1 MISVFES
8 MGIYSRL
15 LFCCLYWLVVFAAAA
30 QTHSNTY
37 ADKKQQALSLVKQ
50 ITLTKSNSWPN
61 VNPDLFLANL
71 KRNIERPVFLYAG
84 RNTNFCSYAAV
95 GYILLEQD
103 PSGYVQFML
112 DLYTNGEAL
121 YANTTYKPAEAVR
134 KTAGTILYEGELDRN
149 DADQVF
155 FFTLADHYKGYLNI
169 LHLKYKRD
177 GELGLWAATNLAKF
191 NRMLRAMMQT
201 EIRCIGYDLV
211 RVKQKHLVD
220 SLQKKLA
227 QGDVFLYLNN
237 GILRKKNHNKV
248 KKHIPTHY
256 VVLKSIVEENGHI
269 TMTYWDAG
277 FTTQRQIDTKALYSM
292 LFGISWSV
300 RHR

>member
-1 MISVFES
+1 
-8 MGIYSRL
+8 MGIHLRL
-15 LFCCLYWLVVFAAAA
+15 LACCVLCLGLFASTA
-30 QTHSNTY
+30 QTSSGLHIN
-37 ADKKQQALSLVKQ
+37 KKQQALALLNQ
-50 ITLTKSNSWPN
+50 TTLTKSTFWQNIDPE
-61 VNPDLFLANL
+61 LFLSNL
-71 KRNIERPVFLYAG
+71 KRNTERPVFLYAG
-84 RNTNFCSYAAV
+84 RNTNFCGYAAV

-103 PSGYVQFML
+103 PLGYVQFML
-112 DLYTNGEAL
+112 DLYRNGRAT
-121 YANTTYKPAEAVR
+121 YANVLYKPTEAVR

-149 DADQVF
+149 DADQAF

-169 LHLKYKRD
+169 LHLNYKPDR
-177 GELGLWAATNLAKF
+177 ELGLWAATNLSKF

-227 QGDVFLYLNN
+227 HGEVFLYLNN
-237 GILRKKNHNKV
+237 SILRRKNHSKV

-256 VVLKSIVEENGHI
+256 VVLKSITEKNGII
-269 TMTYWDAG
+269 TLTYWDAG
-277 FTTQRQIDTKALYSM
+277 FTTLRQIDHKALNSL

-300 RHR
+300 RNR